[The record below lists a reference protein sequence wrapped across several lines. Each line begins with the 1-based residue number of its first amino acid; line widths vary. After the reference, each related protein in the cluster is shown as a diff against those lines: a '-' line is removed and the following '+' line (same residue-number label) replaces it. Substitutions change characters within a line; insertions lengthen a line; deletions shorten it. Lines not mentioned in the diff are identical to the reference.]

1 MTHQGELPGDPRGRR
16 GASLRRALRRS
27 RDEHGTA
34 ITELALVLPLLLVL
48 ILGMIDFG
56 KAINYWLD
64 ETHLA
69 NEGARFAVVDS
80 WPGKAGGTSLQ
91 RYILNQVDS
100 GELAGTA
107 ATEGTPHSAQVCIS
121 FPNGTHA
128 VGDPVRVTVKYDYNW
143 LRYLF
148 NQEHIGPVTTIMGES
163 TMRIEANLA
172 LDPGAYSAGCVPS

>member
-1 MTHQGELPGDPRGRR
+1 MTHHSELPGGPRGRR
-16 GASLRRALRRS
+16 GHSLRRALRRC
-27 RDEHGTA
+27 RDERGTSL
-34 ITELALVLPLLLVL
+34 TEFALVLPLLLVL

-69 NEGARFAVVDS
+69 NEGARLAVVDS
-80 WPGKAGGTSLQ
+80 WPGKGGTSLQ
-91 RYILNQVDS
+91 QYILNQVDS
-100 GELAGTA
+100 AELAGTT

-121 FPNGTHA
+121 FPNGTHN
-128 VGDPVRVTVKYDYNW
+128 VGDPVKVTVNYDYNW

-148 NQEHIGPVTTIMGES
+148 NQVNIGPVTTIRGES
-163 TMRIEANLA
+163 TMRLEANLA